1 MSQPTFSPDLT
12 VAEVLKRWDQTA
24 AAFIHLRMACVG
36 CPMSA
41 FETLETAAQIYGLL
55 PETLIRELEISVAT
69 QLGTE
74 QMGETPNTEEYRVND
89 EQ

>member
-1 MSQPTFSPDLT
+1 MSQPTFSPDLS

-36 CPMSA
+36 CPMSP
-41 FETLETAAQIYGLL
+41 FETLETAAQIYGLP
-55 PETLIRELEISVAT
+55 PETLIRALEVAVGT
-69 QLGTE
+69 PPGTE
-74 QMGETPNTEEYRVND
+74 QMGETPNTEEYRAND